1 MKQTFY
7 SNGKLL
13 LIGEYTVLDGSDAFA
28 LPTIYGQYIDIQE
41 RESNIIDWESYDADG
56 SLWFNKTIKLTD
68 IINNKATGN
77 KITDTLI
84 DILHAA
90 HKLNPK
96 TLNRS
101 KGFKVETRL
110 TFPRNWGL
118 GSSSTLINNIAQ
130 WFGVNAF
137 ELLANSFG
145 GSGYDIA
152 CAQHDTPIIY
162 SISNGNPKTKPVVF
176 NPPFIEN
183 LYFIYLNKK
192 QNTKKA
198 VLDYR
203 KKADGL
209 PKLVEKVND
218 IIAKA
223 QATNTFDDFC
233 SLLDQHSALMSKTL
247 QLPTIKEEHFT
258 DFNGTLKSLGAWGGD
273 FILAASRSNPS
284 EYFKAKGYEII
295 IPYNQ
300 MIL

>member
-7 SNGKLL
+7 SNGKLF

-28 LPTIYGQYIDIQE
+28 LPTIYGQYLDIQE
-41 RESNIIDWESYDADG
+41 TENNIIDWESYDADG
-56 SLWFNKTIKLTD
+56 SLWFSIAIPLTN
-68 IINNKATGN
+68 IIENKATGD
-77 KITDTLI
+77 KVADTLI

-90 HKLNPK
+90 HNLNPK

-118 GSSSTLINNIAQ
+118 GSSSTLVNNIAQ
-130 WFGVNAF
+130 WFQVDAF

-152 CAQHDTPIIY
+152 CAQYDTPIIY
-162 SISNGNPKTKPVVF
+162 SISNGKPITKPVVF
-176 NPPFIEN
+176 NPPFIDN

-218 IIAKA
+218 IIVKA
-223 QATNTFDDFC
+223 QATNSFNDFC

-258 DFNGTLKSLGAWGGD
+258 DFKGTLKSLGAWGGD